1 MNVQQHNAP
10 EIRWFL
16 LQETHGPGFF
26 CNSLSM
32 RCRSRTPVQYCLPL
46 FRFGTDETFP
56 ERRVMPAAA
65 LADGRSS
72 RVAGKR

>member
-1 MNVQQHNAP
+1 VV
-10 EIRWFL
+10 L
-16 LQETHGPGFF
+16 LLETHGPGFF

-32 RCRSRTPVQYCLPL
+32 HGRSRVPAQHCLPL

-56 ERRVMPAAA
+56 AWRVVPAEA

-72 RVAGKR
+72 RAAGKR